1 MNADA
6 KSARDDLA
14 YMRAL
19 VDAPGNFQRSFGQT
33 YFAAGLC
40 YGAQMLAHAVQAM
53 GWLPGAGP
61 VALLIGLGPTVV
73 FTGIPSW
80 ALLSERRARRPAG
93 GAVAKAVAA
102 VLGAI
107 GLANLVL
114 IFVIGLV
121 AWREKS
127 LVIWLIYPCTVM
139 VLQGTAWLVIY
150 ALRRRA
156 WFAGVALGW
165 FATAAVM
172 AVGVA
177 YQNFALFIG
186 VAGAGFLAFMLVPGW
201 LMMRQSRLA
210 A

>member
-1 MNADA
+1 MNADP
-6 KSARDDLA
+6 KSAQDDLA

-19 VDAPGNFQRSFGQT
+19 VDAPGNFQRSFGEG

-40 YGAQMLAHAVQAM
+40 YGAQMLAHAAQTM
-53 GWLPGAGP
+53 GWLPGEGP

-73 FTGIPSW
+73 FLV
-80 ALLSERRARRPAG
+80 LLSWVIVRERASRRPAG

-114 IFVIGLV
+114 IFVVGIV
-121 AWREKS
+121 AWREQS
-127 LVIWLIYPCTVM
+127 LVIWLIYPCAVM
-139 VLQGTAWLVIY
+139 VLQDTAWLVIY

-156 WFAGVALGW
+156 WFGGVALGW

-172 AVGVA
+172 AVGDA
-177 YQNFALFIG
+177 YQNMTLFIAAGG
-186 VAGAGFLAFMLVPGW
+186 VGFLAFMLVPGW
-201 LMMRQSRLA
+201 LMMRQSRVA
-210 A
+210 